1 MTSEAIYYQLKDI
14 IKVYLPEDVSV
25 DNITQE
31 SHLIQELNIN
41 SAHLIDVVLDVE
53 DAFNIEI
60 KDNELQALDT
70 VSNAIKL
77 IQEKIP
83 N

>member
-1 MTSEAIYYQLKDI
+1 MTSEAIFDQLRDI
-14 IKVYLPEDVSV
+14 IKVYLPEDVTVES
-25 DNITQE
+25 ITQD

-60 KDNELQALDT
+60 KDHELQALDT
-70 VSNAIKL
+70 VSNAIVL
-77 IQEKIP
+77 IQEKL
-83 N
+83 NN

>member
-1 MTSEAIYYQLKDI
+1 MTSEAIYDQLRDI

-25 DNITQE
+25 DSITPE

-53 DAFNIEI
+53 DAFNISI
-60 KDNELQALDT
+60 KDHELQALDT

-77 IQEKIP
+77 IQEKI
-83 N
+83 NN